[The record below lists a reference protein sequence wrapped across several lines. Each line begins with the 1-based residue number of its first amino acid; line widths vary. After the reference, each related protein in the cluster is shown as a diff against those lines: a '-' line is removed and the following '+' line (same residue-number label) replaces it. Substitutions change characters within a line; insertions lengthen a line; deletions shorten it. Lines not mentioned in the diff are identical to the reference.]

1 MQQRLIVFFIAL
13 ALICSGVLAGMNITR
28 TPEVVA
34 DNLSADEQELTIRAI
49 AKTMPAV
56 VSIVVYEEYERLVI
70 NAQGVRTTTTTKAI
84 KGNGTGFLVSSDGY
98 ILTNK
103 HVVTTGN
110 TNKAEYKIKMASG
123 KEYYGQFIGSDPI
136 NDLAI
141 LKIFDKNLPFVSLG
155 TSSKLPIGTTV
166 MAIGNV
172 LGKYS
177 NSVTKGIV
185 AGRGRSLQAYD
196 SNGALENLE
205 NMIQTDA
212 QINEGNSGGPL
223 INLRGEVIGISV
235 AMDNGGQGIGF
246 AIPVDDARPVIDSVR
261 KSGRIIRAR
270 LGLRYVMLTPS
281 LVIEKNL
288 KVENGALVSRGKNNE
303 AAVAFA
309 SPAMKAGIS
318 DGDIILEVAGQK
330 LDLENSLMS
339 VVQRFNPGDKV
350 KIKLWR
356 AGKILDKEV
365 VLDEF
370 KA

>member
-1 MQQRLIVFFIAL
+1 MKTRLLMALMIIIAL
-13 ALICSGVLAGMNITR
+13 ASAVYLGSQIETQPVT
-28 TPEVVA
+28 A
-34 DNLSADEQELTIRAI
+34 DNLSADDQELTIRAI

-56 VSIVVYEEYERLVI
+56 VSIVIYEQYERPVV
-70 NAQGVRTTTTTKAI
+70 NAQGVRSSVSAKAVR
-84 KGNGTGFLVSSDGY
+84 GNGTGFLVSADGY

-103 HVVTTGN
+103 HVAMVAN
-110 TNKAEYKIKMASG
+110 TKNAEYKIKMASG
-123 KEYYGQFIGSDPI
+123 KEYYGQFIGADPV

-155 TSSKLPIGTTV
+155 TSSGVPIGTTV

-185 AGRGRSLQAYD
+185 AGRGRSLQAFD
-196 SNGALENLE
+196 SNGTVESLE

-223 INLRGEVIGISV
+223 INLRGEVIGINV
-235 AMDNGGQGIGF
+235 AMDNAGQSIGF
-246 AIPVDDARPVIDSVR
+246 AIPVDDARPVIESVK

-270 LGLRYVMLTPS
+270 LGLRYIMITPA

-288 KVENGALVSRGKNNE
+288 KQENGALVSATKDSGP
-303 AAVAFA
+303 AVSFGT
-309 SPAMKAGIS
+309 PARKAGIME
-318 DGDIILEVAGQK
+318 GDIITEINGKKVD
-330 LDLENSLMS
+330 LDNSLMTL
-339 VVQRFNPGDKV
+339 VQRFNPGDKI

-356 AGKILDKEV
+356 AGKIIQKEAT
-365 VLDEF
+365 LDEF
-370 KA
+370 KS